1 MSLRDSGH
9 REARESGSYLKRYPR
24 QELLTP
30 AAKAAQFLLNF
41 AAQLKLCRSEKITKK
56 LKGAHFASPFIFRF
70 SLKAMLSL
78 FLFGFL
84 LCWHFYSP
92 FHSSWNVLQRCS
104 VAIKQ
109 CIEALKNEVKRK
121 MHAASLSE
129 VRLNIIFFEEKL
141 SPRVLGSQN
150 AVEVHRS

>member
-1 MSLRDSGH
+1 V
-9 REARESGSYLKRYPR
+9 
-24 QELLTP
+24 
-30 AAKAAQFLLNF
+30 
-41 AAQLKLCRSEKITKK
+41 AQLKRCPSEKITKK
-56 LKGAHFASPFIFRF
+56 TKGGAFCVPFIFRF

-129 VRLNIIFFEEKL
+129 VHLNIIFSEEKL
-141 SPRVLGSQN
+141 STRVPGSEN
-150 AVEVHRS
+150 AIEVHRS